1 MNDGLLRTLDP
12 APAFTP
18 EDAATSEALL
28 TTILAEQ
35 VPSGRR
41 PARLVLAAAAAVLAV
56 AGVVWGAN
64 LGRPAL
70 VAAPTPAPTGRTT
83 PTPTATPSGPVTASA
98 APSSAWPTPTLSCSD
113 FRAAWRAAFASRI
126 DFPPSAGRD
135 PVLVGVDGER
145 VLVEGTVAGER
156 LVQDFPDGLAGVPR
170 RGSC

>member
-126 DFPPSAGRD
+126 ARRAPAATRCSWAS
-135 PVLVGVDGER
+135 
-145 VLVEGTVAGER
+145 TVSGCWSRA
-156 LVQDFPDGLAGVPR
+156 PW
-170 RGSC
+170 RGSGSFKISPTVWRACPAA